1 MAKSFGRTSLV
12 LASGTLVSRV
22 LGFVKA
28 IVLAQ
33 TIGLVGSASA
43 DAFANA
49 NSLPTSIYSL
59 IAGGL
64 LNAVL
69 VPQIVRATKREDGG
83 REYVNRL
90 ITLAIVVLG
99 GLTVVVTIGA
109 PILAWIYGLTL
120 SQEQLGL
127 VIAIA
132 YWCLPQIFF
141 YGLYA
146 VVSEV
151 LNARSVFAPF
161 AWAPALNNVIAI
173 GMLVVFSLLFGAD
186 PGGSRAIAEW
196 TPVMVATIGGGTTLG
211 VVAQAG
217 ILFFFLRR
225 AGLRYRP
232 DFHFRGTGLS
242 RIGKLAGWSFGLLV
256 VVQITGWLETVAAN
270 VAFGAAAS
278 LAALQN
284 AMMIFM
290 LPHSIVTVSLTTTM
304 FTSMSEKAANRD
316 TRSVV
321 EDFSRGARS
330 IAMFMIFSAIALMI
344 ISPAFARIFDG
355 TDEGMVAL
363 AVVLSSL
370 LISLLPY
377 SLLYYVQRVF
387 YAFEDTRSVF
397 LLYALTAPLQ
407 LIGILVVSMTVDIE
421 YLVMSL
427 ALVQSATTVLR
438 FLVMI
443 RVLRKR
449 LGTIDGPELLR
460 AVIRFAAFAVP
471 TVIVGAGIMWLLGG
485 YTYGGWAR
493 GGISA
498 ALITCIASGFAMV
511 LVFFGLALFSR
522 SPELEAFAGPILR
535 RLDGRRGRHS
545 VELHRHS
552 AQAVGAEQ
560 FAEQYETLMQHEPMP
575 GYAMGIGSTSQSSP
589 ESEMAVSAT
598 HFTTELPTRSEMRR
612 YERQKQREEYEKR
625 HAKDDEPLI

>member
-49 NSLPTSIYSL
+49 NSLPSNIYSL

-90 ITLAIVVLG
+90 ITLAVVVLG
-99 GLTVVVTIGA
+99 SLTLVVTIGA
-109 PILAWIYGLTL
+109 PVLSWIYGVTL
-120 SQEQLGL
+120 SGEQLGL
-127 VIAIA
+127 VIAFA

-151 LNARSVFAPF
+151 LNARSIFAPF

-173 GMLVVFSLLFGAD
+173 GMLILFSVIFGAD
-186 PGGSRAIAEW
+186 PSGARDIADW
-196 TPVMVATIGGGTTLG
+196 DPAMIAWLGGGTTLG
-211 VVAQAG
+211 VIAQAG
-217 ILFFFLRR
+217 VLFLFLRK
-225 AGLRYRP
+225 AGLRYRL
-232 DFHFRGTGLS
+232 DFRFRGTGLG
-242 RIGKLAGWSFGLLV
+242 RIGKLAGWSFGLLI

-270 VAFGAAAS
+270 VAFGEAAS

-284 AMMIFM
+284 AWMIFM

-304 FTSMSEKAANRD
+304 FTSLSEKAAEKD
-316 TRSVV
+316 TTSVIS
-321 EDFSRGARS
+321 DFSRGARS
-330 IAMFMIFSAIALMI
+330 ITMFMIFSAFGLMI

-355 TDEGMVAL
+355 SDAGLEAL
-363 AVVLSSL
+363 ALVMCGALLSL
-370 LISLLPY
+370 LSY

-407 LIGILVVSMTVDIE
+407 LVGIWLVAQFAPVDILVIC
-421 YLVMSL
+421 LV
-427 ALVQSATTVLR
+427 LVQSAVTWLR
-438 FLVMI
+438 FVIMLN
-443 RVLRKR
+443 VLRKR
-449 LGTIDGPELLR
+449 LGSIEAPEL
-460 AVIRFAAFAVP
+460 IRSFVRFIVFAIPAGV
-471 TVIVGAGIMWLLGG
+471 VGLLLMWGLGA
-485 YTYGGWAR
+485 YSEGGWAR
-493 GGISA
+493 AGIFNALVACAVGGVVM
-498 ALITCIASGFAMV
+498 ALIYFGIAIA
-511 LVFFGLALFSR
+511 AK
-522 SPELEAFAGPILR
+522 SPELEPFVGPIIR
-535 RLDGRRGRHS
+535 RIVGRRGRHS
-545 VELHRHS
+545 VELARHS
-552 AQAVGAEQ
+552 AAAVNADE
-560 FAEQYETLMQHEPMP
+560 FAQEYDSLVHQYTPDI
-575 GYAMGIGSTSQSSP
+575 GSAFGSTSPSNP
-589 ESEMAVSAT
+589 ESEMAMASQVT
-598 HFTTELPTRSEMRR
+598 RELPSRREMRE
-612 YERQKQREEYEKR
+612 YAKQRERETYEKR
-625 HAKDDEPLI
+625 HEIDDEPLI